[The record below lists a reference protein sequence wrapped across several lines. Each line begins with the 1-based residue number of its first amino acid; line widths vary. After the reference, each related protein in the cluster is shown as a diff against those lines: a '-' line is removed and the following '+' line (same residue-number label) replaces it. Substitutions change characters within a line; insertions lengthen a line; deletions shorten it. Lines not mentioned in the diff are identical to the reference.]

1 MAGSAYI
8 VMMVS
13 EMNSEASM
21 LRKQRLSFLLKRF
34 RKQWSIYYRSSYGK
48 VGFYILVF
56 FLIVTVLSPVLVQ
69 HNPFFYIA
77 PTEDTFAGEQ
87 LFQTT
92 VPYATTSSSG
102 TVYAPAA
109 SVLATQGAYVNYLSS
124 PNGTIYAIGLGAT
137 PLTSTGSVF
146 TLKHGSSAST
156 MFPIQVFPL
165 ADVQKFLTSST
176 LSFNNYVLSGFSNGS
191 VNLSEVSWSSK
202 LDIVGQGIP
211 IVVSNESA
219 RVNGTLLMS
228 PVSNSIAQTEDA
240 PTGAPFDN
248 YQLSVNAGLEPA
260 LVFAVSSNAT
270 GYYLTEFSAVPLRH
284 IWSVKLPYTVAPSE
298 PVFTGGEIG
307 IGNSGYST
315 STRVMIAQ
323 GSSMMSFSPADGK
336 MLWMSNTT
344 SAVNTNLGIYVPF
357 GYDLSSSSTNMA
369 FAAMNGSNSVVG
381 FYFSNGSQ
389 VPIYTTQSAPTG
401 IISSNGISGFPSS
414 FVIQTADKAYVLNG
428 PEKLISGGIISL
440 PTTRGA
446 FDRSPNFDSS
456 SASAFLVSSAG
467 LIVSISTQPSAH
479 PIRWVSSI
487 SPAPGALSQPVIFRD
502 ANTGLTAITILT
514 DSGHLY
520 AYATIGVDLNP
531 LPPTLKTPSGAIYLL
546 GTNQYGN
553 DVFSQW
559 VASFYNDWI
568 VGLSVAI
575 GTIFLSIIVG
585 MYIGYTT
592 GFKSTVVE
600 TVTLVVFLMP
610 GLPLLIVVAS
620 ILGATFANLIL
631 ILIVLG
637 WPFTTFTLIGVVKSI
652 KSRSFIEA
660 AKVSGAG
667 TMQILRRHMLPNMTP
682 LLAYLTAVSVG
693 GAVIS
698 ISTLQFLGIGSLTI
712 ETWGAMLNVIYS
724 NYFAVVNA
732 WWLVYPPAI
741 AVTMFVFAFIFVSRG
756 LDEVVNP
763 RIRSR

>member
-1 MAGSAYI
+1 MK
-8 VMMVS
+8 VS
-13 EMNSEASM
+13 KMSGEASM
-21 LRKQRLSFLLKRF
+21 LRKQRLNFLMKRF

-48 VGFYILVF
+48 AGFYILIF
-56 FLIVTVLSPVLVQ
+56 FLVVTVLSPVLVL

-87 LFQTT
+87 LFQAT
-92 VPYATTSSSG
+92 VPFATSQSG
-102 TVYAPAA
+102 YVYPPAA

-124 PNGTIYAIGLGAT
+124 PSGAIYAIGLGAT
-137 PLTSTGSVF
+137 PATSTGHMF
-146 TLKHGSSAST
+146 LLKQGNSSST
-156 MFPIQVFPL
+156 MFPVQVFPL
-165 ADVQKFLTSST
+165 ADTQRFLASST
-176 LSFNNYVLSGFSNGS
+176 LTFNNYLLSGYSNGS
-191 VNLSEVSWSSK
+191 IYLNELGWSSK
-202 LDIVGQGIP
+202 LNVVGQGIP
-211 IVVSNESA
+211 IIVTNESA
-219 RVNGTLLMS
+219 SVNGTLVMS
-228 PVSNSIAQTEDA
+228 PVSNSVPQTETA

-248 YQLSVNAGLEPA
+248 YQLSLSSTLEPA
-260 LVFAVSSNAT
+260 LVFVVSSNST
-270 GYYLTEFSAVPLRH
+270 GYYLSEFSAVPLQH
-284 IWSVKLPYTVAPSE
+284 IWSVKLPFNSIPSE
-298 PVFTGGEIG
+298 PVFTGGDIG
-307 IGNSGYST
+307 LGNSGYLNAT
-315 STRVMIAQ
+315 EIMIAQ
-323 GSSMMSFSPADGK
+323 NSSMLAFSPSNGR

-344 SAVNTNLGIYVPF
+344 SPVNTNLGIYVPF
-357 GYDLSSSSTNMA
+357 GYDLSYSSTNMA
-369 FAAMNGSNSVVG
+369 FVALNGSNSVVG
-381 FYFSNGSQ
+381 FHFSNGSQ
-389 VPIYTTQSAPTG
+389 VPIFTTRSAPTG
-401 IISSNGISGFPSS
+401 MISSNGISGFPSS
-414 FVIQTADKAYVLNG
+414 FIIQTANVAYVLNA
-428 PEKLISGGIISL
+428 PESLIKGGNISL
-440 PTTRGA
+440 PTTKGA
-446 FDRSPNFDSS
+446 FDRAPNFDSS
-456 SASAFLVSSAG
+456 SSSAFLVSSGG
-467 LIVSISTQPSAH
+467 LIVSISTEPSAH
-479 PIRWVSSI
+479 PIRWASSI

-514 DSGHLY
+514 ESGHLY
-520 AYATIGVDLNP
+520 TYATIGVDLNP

-575 GTIFLSIIVG
+575 GTILLSVLVG

-600 TVTLVVFLMP
+600 TVTLVIFLMP

-620 ILGATFANLIL
+620 ILGPTFTNLIL
-631 ILIVLG
+631 VLIVLG
-637 WPFTTFTLIGVVKSI
+637 WPFTTFTLIGVVKSL
-652 KSRSFIEA
+652 KSRSFVEA

-667 TMQILRRHMLPNMTP
+667 TLQILRRHMLPNMTP